1 VTRPRLR
8 LLEDDVS
15 LPIVEVTARDGQV
28 TRLAAPTLDDEA
40 AEALANALKQGLPG
54 VIVRVVYV
62 PRVAVVLP
70 LRA

>member
-1 VTRPRLR
+1 VRPRLR
-8 LLEDDVS
+8 LLEDDAA
-15 LPIVEVTARDGQV
+15 LPIVEVTAANGAV

-40 AEALANALKQGLPG
+40 ARVLAETLRQGLTG
-54 VIVRVVYV
+54 VVVRVVHV